1 MSVAT
6 ATLAGACGAPARPAP
21 IVRPLPDAQA
31 ALWSPPE
38 DAAADAARAPL
49 AFTPA
54 LVATCDAPPIPKDPG
69 FRAPDGGP
77 PPERVRL
84 EVPFGA
90 DIKQT
95 LDVAWPESP
104 GPHPIAV
111 FVHGGGWTAGDKHLF
126 WPTMRTLTERGF
138 VAASVNYRFAR
149 DEARAFPVGMRDAR
163 CGLAWLVTHAAELG
177 GDPERLVLIGASA
190 GGHMAAL
197 LALTP
202 DDPAFTS
209 DCPTSKL
216 EHLPVAGA
224 IAYYAPLE
232 LRDSATRYPPK
243 MRQAVEEL
251 LRVDGGPEDFE
262 ARAALATPATR
273 LGLGRPPPILLV
285 HGDADTV
292 VPIDDSRSFKRALD
306 AHGVP
311 SLLVEVHDQ
320 GHGFAVLARKEPL
333 LPATCTAWAFLD
345 RVAARRP

>member
-1 MSVAT
+1 MQPILKLIILGRDGILNEFHEEHIKAPEEWVA
-6 ATLAGACGAPARPAP
+6 LPGALEAVARLNQF
-21 IVRPLPDAQA
+21 RDC
-31 ALWSPPE
+31 
-38 DAAADAARAPL
+38 
-49 AFTPA
+49 
-54 LVATCDAPPIPKDPG
+54 LV
-69 FRAPDGGP
+69 
-77 PPERVRL
+77 
-84 EVPFGA
+84 
-90 DIKQT
+90 
-95 LDVAWPESP
+95 
-104 GPHPIAV
+104 
-111 FVHGGGWTAGDKHLF
+111 
-126 WPTMRTLTERGF
+126 
-138 VAASVNYRFAR
+138 
-149 DEARAFPVGMRDAR
+149 
-163 CGLAWLVTHAAELG
+163 
-177 GDPERLVLIGASA
+177 
-190 GGHMAAL
+190 
-197 LALTP
+197 
-202 DDPAFTS
+202 
-209 DCPTSKL
+209 
-216 EHLPVAGA
+216 
-224 IAYYAPLE
+224 E